1 MNKGFKSIY
10 IQMFDENSVS
20 DYEAFLNENSIPCV
34 FEFLYKQKLEHNKK
48 VYILCGE
55 YDKKVLFWTKNVRAL
70 IGYCIVEDVK
80 SKPESM
86 QDWLD
91 KLYDIP
97 LNVLEEYPLVIS
109 DFVVS
114 AEYRRMGYGKY
125 LAEYIVY
132 NVYSDKKIS
141 LHAVDDGV
149 FFWDKIGFEFVQG
162 ANSVMVLNGD
172 ERYA

>member
-10 IQMFDENSVS
+10 IQMFDENSDS
-20 DYEAFLNENSIPCV
+20 EYNEFLNENSIPYE
-34 FEFLYKQKLEHNKK
+34 FEYLYKQKLEHNKK

-55 YDKKVLFWTKNVRAL
+55 YDKKVIFRTRTVKKI
-70 IGYCIVEDVK
+70 IGYCIVQDIK
-80 SKPESM
+80 SKPESLKN
-86 QDWLD
+86 WLD
-91 KLYDIP
+91 KIYDIP

-149 FFWDKIGFEFVQG
+149 FFWDKIGFEYVQG

>member
-1 MNKGFKSIY
+1 MY
-10 IQMFDENSVS
+10 DENSAS
-20 DYEAFLNENSIPCV
+20 EYYELLNENSIPYE
-34 FEFLYKQKLEHNKK
+34 FEYLYKQKLEHNKK

-55 YDKKVLFWTKNVRAL
+55 YDKKVIFRTRTIKEF
-70 IGYCIVEDVK
+70 IGYCIVQDIK
-80 SKPESM
+80 SKPESFKN
-86 QDWLD
+86 WLD
-91 KLYDIP
+91 KVYDIP

-149 FFWDKIGFEFVQG
+149 FFWDKIGFEYVQG